1 MHEPDNTCGAQ
12 PGAASPLLPSDSDLR
27 AMAAHQVQV
36 GAMAREILR
45 LRESR
50 EDRLSRHMQQHDLA
64 RPYLDHETKG
74 KPLGEV
80 VRSLAER
87 LKRAEATIANAS
99 PDFCAR
105 ALDECVVPHVVES
118 GALNTVQRI
127 HWLAAERDQAAAR
140 AEKAEASSKDAE
152 ERAWKALGEPGGT
165 HATTNVERLCKA
177 FEHEIERADLA
188 EKNARASANERLEAI
203 SKKLDETLVPRGVPA
218 ITGDSI
224 LDRIEWLFGRAAAY
238 SAELARF
245 DGISLAPRGSDPGSA
260 PPWASMLDR
269 IRAVVDRVLSAELSL
284 KQVVPPPVLVA
295 SDMPD
300 HFLHFAHM
308 PGKWTHSSDEWFVH
322 TRVGGLD
329 SPWVTVSWRHGPGL
343 ANSRPETWPKYPPFE
358 GDPRDCKLPEAVIAN
373 AIAVSE
379 LRALV
384 KFVETEAPPLNC
396 GNNSGHAYWGELRKR
411 VVDFALRRIMVIDI
425 TGGKQVGGPV
435 KVDPSVFCT
444 RPETLMPIPEFEQEL
459 RALLNRKS
467 KERGSNTPDYV
478 LADFLCRCLEAFDR
492 ATRERERW
500 HGDRPA
506 KKAPGS

>member
-1 MHEPDNTCGAQ
+1 MTAMTAAQ
-12 PGAASPLLPSDSDLR
+12 RVRDLSAKLQRNSNQDRDAEKR
-27 AMAAHQVQV
+27 A
-36 GAMAREILR
+36 G
-45 LRESR
+45 
-50 EDRLSRHMQQHDLA
+50 
-64 RPYLDHETKG
+64 
-74 KPLGEV
+74 
-80 VRSLAER
+80 LAE
-87 LKRAEATIANAS
+87 
-99 PDFCAR
+99 D
-105 ALDECVVPHVVES
+105 
-118 GALNTVQRI
+118 
-127 HWLAAERDQAAAR
+127 
-140 AEKAEASSKDAE
+140 
-152 ERAWKALGEPGGT
+152 RAWKALGHPGGT
-165 HATTNVERLCKA
+165 YATTNVERLCKA
-177 FEHEIERADLA
+177 FEQAKADSTLAETAMKHAIERADRA

-203 SKKLDETLVPRGVPA
+203 SKKLDEALVPRYVPA

-224 LDRIEWLFGRAAAY
+224 LDRIEWLF
-238 SAELARF
+238 S
-245 DGISLAPRGSDPGSA
+245 PR
-260 PPWASMLDR
+260 
-269 IRAVVDRVLSAELSL
+269 
-284 KQVVPPPVLVA
+284 
-295 SDMPD
+295 
-300 HFLHFAHM
+300 
-308 PGKWTHSSDEWFVH
+308 
-322 TRVGGLD
+322 
-329 SPWVTVSWRHGPGL
+329 VTVSWRHGPGL
-343 ANSRPETWPKYPPFE
+343 ADSKPETWPQFPPFE